1 VYISDFPLVAKAA
14 MALDLARVRV
24 SRMRI
29 ARYISLVLCGFVSLL
44 AYAQKEDWLPITPQ
58 DLQYKEV
65 PGNKG
70 AAAVRLYYAQHI
82 NDNTSSWF
90 IYERVKLL
98 NEKALNPDARG
109 KTYADVEI
117 PLFNF
122 DDIVESITDLKART
136 IKPDG
141 TIVEF
146 NGKPFEK
153 VIFKSRGN
161 KISVLAFSMPEASV
175 GSIVE
180 YRYRRTYLAPGYS
193 MVKVFAPGEWDIQSE
208 LHTVKESLYYQ
219 PFDGGGFQSMSKPAF
234 YFDGAIISRVVLNLK
249 DKPRDVGSAVELE
262 LSNVPAFE
270 TEEFMPPENNFK
282 PAVIFFYNQ
291 KGSASIDKEWQEI
304 GKERYEVFESFMANN
319 RGVKEEAAKAIAGES
334 EQGMKL
340 RKIYQRTQQIRNL
353 TFEHFRTKDERKQ
366 ENLLRNQGVGD
377 VLAHGY
383 GYNREITLLFVAMA
397 RAAGFDASVV
407 QVSDRRERFFAKEW
421 TSVRQIDNVIA
432 AVNVNGA
439 DLYLEP
445 GTRFCP
451 YGFLRWNHTAT
462 DGLKLDKKGGT
473 FIKAPPV
480 TYDKS
485 VIRRTAQA
493 MLEENGTLKADV
505 TIEFRGAE
513 ALEHRLDER
522 ENDDAGRKKD
532 LEDELKEWLPKG
544 AIVKMVDS
552 QGWDGTDEPLAA
564 KFNVE
569 VPDYAST
576 AGKRLLAATYL
587 FQLKQNQAFT
597 HGQRKYPV
605 YFPYPF
611 TETDS
616 VSIQVPPGFTI
627 ESVPSESEARL
638 PYARYKT
645 MSQFD
650 GSHLVTQRNLFFNG
664 VYFPLEKYSELKG
677 FFGTVQAG
685 DEQQAV
691 LHAGGSAS
699 AQKGN

>member
-1 VYISDFPLVAKAA
+1 
-14 MALDLARVRV
+14 
-24 SRMRI
+24 MRI
-29 ARYISLVLCGFVSLL
+29 ARYCLLVVCFLAPLVSF
-44 AYAQKEDWLPITPQ
+44 AQKDDWLPVTSQ

-70 AAAVRLYYAQHI
+70 ASAVRLYYAQHI

-90 IYERVKLL
+90 IYERIKIL

-122 DDIVESITDLKART
+122 DDIVETITDLKART

-146 NGKPFEK
+146 TGKPFEK
-153 VIFKSRGN
+153 IIYKSRGN
-161 KISVLAFSMPEASV
+161 KISAKAFSMPEVSI

-180 YRYRRTYLAPGYS
+180 YKYRRIYSAPGYS
-193 MVKVFAPGEWDIQSE
+193 MVKIFAPGEWDIQSE

-219 PFDGGGFQSMSKPAF
+219 PFDGSGFQSMSKPMF
-234 YFDGAIISRVVLNLK
+234 YFDGAVISRVILNLK
-249 DKPRDVGSAVELE
+249 EKPRDIGSAAQLD

-270 TEEFMPPENNFK
+270 TEEYMPPESNFK
-282 PAVIFFYNQ
+282 PSVIFFYNRR
-291 KGSASIDKEWQEI
+291 GSPSVDKEWAEI
-304 GKERYEVFESFMANN
+304 GKGQYEFFEKYMANS
-319 RGVKEEAAKAIAGES
+319 RGVKEEATKAIGGET
-334 EQGMKL
+334 ELGMKL
-340 RKIYQRTQQIRNL
+340 RKIYQRVQQIRNL
-353 TFEHFRTKDERKQ
+353 TFERFRNKDERKQ
-366 ENLLRNQGVGD
+366 ENLVRNEGVAD

-397 RAAGFDASVV
+397 RAAGYDASVV

-421 TSVRQIDNVIA
+421 TSVRQIDNLIA

-439 DLYLEP
+439 DLYFEP

-473 FIKAPPV
+473 FVKAPPV

-493 MLEENGTLKADV
+493 TLEENGTLKSNV
-505 TIEFRGAE
+505 TIEFKGAE
-513 ALEHRLDER
+513 ALEHRLDELD
-522 ENDDAGRKKD
+522 NDDAGRKKD

-544 AIVKMVDS
+544 AIVKMEAS
-552 QGWDGTDEPLAA
+552 QGWEGTDEPLVAR
-564 KFNVE
+564 FSVE

-576 AGKRLLAATYL
+576 AGKRLLAPAYL

-611 TETDS
+611 TEADS
-616 VSIQVPPGFTI
+616 VSITVPSGFTI
-627 ESVPSESEARL
+627 ESVPQQRDAKL
-638 PYARYKT
+638 PYARYQNT
-645 MSQFD
+645 SQFD
-650 GSHLVTQRNLFFNG
+650 GLHLVTQRNLFFNG
-664 VYFPLEKYSELKG
+664 VYFPLEKYSELKE
-677 FFGTVQAG
+677 FFGTVQTG

-691 LHAGGSAS
+691 LHAGGSTS

>member
-1 VYISDFPLVAKAA
+1 
-14 MALDLARVRV
+14 
-24 SRMRI
+24 MRI
-29 ARYISLVLCGFVSLL
+29 LRPCLLVLCCFVSLTSF
-44 AYAQKEDWLPITPQ
+44 AQKEDWLPVTSQ

-70 AAAVRLYYAQHI
+70 ASAVRLYHAQYI

-90 IYERVKLL
+90 IYDRIKIL
-98 NEKALNPDARG
+98 NDKAVNPDSRG

-122 DDIVESITDLKART
+122 DDIVETITDLKART

-146 NGKPFEK
+146 SGKPFEK

-161 KISVLAFSMPEASV
+161 KISVKAFSMPEVSV

-180 YRYRRTYLAPGYS
+180 YKYRRTYSAPGYS
-193 MVKVFAPGEWDIQSE
+193 MVKIFAPGEWDIQSE

-219 PFDGGGFQSMSKPAF
+219 PFDGTGFQSMSKPMF
-234 YFDGAIISRVVLNLK
+234 YFDGAVISRVVLNLK
-249 DKPRDVGSAVELE
+249 EKPKDIGSAAQLD

-270 TEEFMPPENNFK
+270 VEEYMPPESNFK
-282 PAVIFFYNQ
+282 PSVIFFYNRR
-291 KGSASIDKEWQEI
+291 GSPSADKEWQEI
-304 GKERYEVFESFMANN
+304 GKGQYEFFEKYMANS
-319 RGVKEEAAKAIAGES
+319 RGVKEEATKAVGGETDS
-334 EQGMKL
+334 GLKL
-340 RKIYQRTQQIRNL
+340 RKIYQRTQQVRNL
-353 TFEHFRTKDERKQ
+353 TFERFRTKDERKQ
-366 ENLLRNQGVGD
+366 ENLLRNEGVGD
-377 VLAHGY
+377 VLARGY

-397 RAAGFDASVV
+397 RAAGFDASIV

-421 TSVRQIDNVIA
+421 TSVRQIDNLIA
-432 AVNVNGA
+432 SVTLNGA
-439 DLYLEP
+439 DVYLEP

-462 DGLKLDKKGGT
+462 DGLKLDKRGGT
-473 FIKAPPV
+473 FVKAPPV

-493 MLEENGTLKADV
+493 TLEENGTLKGNV
-505 TIEFRGAE
+505 SIEFKGAE
-513 ALEHRLDER
+513 ALEHRLDEL
-522 ENDDAGRKKD
+522 ESDDAGRKKD
-532 LEDELKEWLPKG
+532 LEDELKAWLPKG
-544 AIVKMVDS
+544 AIVKMDSS
-552 QGWDGTDEPLAA
+552 QGWEGTDEPLIA
-564 KFNVE
+564 KFSVE

-576 AGKRLLAATYL
+576 AGKRLLAPACL

-611 TETDS
+611 TEADS
-616 VSIQVPPGFTI
+616 VSIQVPAGFTI
-627 ESVPSESEARL
+627 ESVPQQMEAKL
-638 PYARYKT
+638 PYARYNS

-650 GSHLVTQRNLFFNG
+650 GLQLVTQRNLVFNG
-664 VYFPLEKYSELKG
+664 VYFPLEKYSELKN
-677 FFGTVQAG
+677 FFGTVQTG

-691 LHAGGSAS
+691 LHAGGSTS

>member
-1 VYISDFPLVAKAA
+1 
-14 MALDLARVRV
+14 
-24 SRMRI
+24 MRI
-29 ARYISLVLCGFVSLL
+29 ARYCLSVVCFLAPLVSF
-44 AYAQKEDWLPITPQ
+44 AQKDDWLPVTPQ

-70 AAAVRLYYAQHI
+70 ASAVRLYYAQHI

-90 IYERVKLL
+90 IYERIKIL

-122 DDIVESITDLKART
+122 DDIVETITDLKART

-146 NGKPFEK
+146 TGKPFEK
-153 VIFKSRGN
+153 IIYKSRGN
-161 KISVLAFSMPEASV
+161 KISAKAFSMPEVSI

-180 YRYRRTYLAPGYS
+180 YKYRRIYSAPGYS
-193 MVKVFAPGEWDIQSE
+193 MVKIFAPGEWDIQSE

-219 PFDGGGFQSMSKPAF
+219 PFDGSGFQSMSKPMF
-234 YFDGAIISRVVLNLK
+234 YFDGAVISRVILNLK
-249 DKPRDVGSAVELE
+249 EKPRDIGSAAQLD

-270 TEEFMPPENNFK
+270 TEEYMPPESNFK
-282 PAVIFFYNQ
+282 PSVIFFYNRR
-291 KGSASIDKEWQEI
+291 GSPSVDKEWAEI
-304 GKERYEVFESFMANN
+304 GKGQYEFFEKYMANS
-319 RGVKEEAAKAIAGES
+319 RGVKEEATKAIGGET
-334 EQGMKL
+334 EPGMKL
-340 RKIYQRTQQIRNL
+340 RKIYQRVQQIRNL
-353 TFEHFRTKDERKQ
+353 TFERFRNKDERKQ
-366 ENLLRNQGVGD
+366 ENLVRNEGVAD

-397 RAAGFDASVV
+397 RAAGYDASVV

-421 TSVRQIDNVIA
+421 TSVRQIDNLIA

-439 DLYLEP
+439 DLYFEP

-473 FIKAPPV
+473 FVKAPPV

-493 MLEENGTLKADV
+493 TLEENGTLKSNV
-505 TIEFRGAE
+505 TIEFKGAE
-513 ALEHRLDER
+513 ALEHRLDELD
-522 ENDDAGRKKD
+522 NDDAGRKKD

-544 AIVKMVDS
+544 AIVKMEAS
-552 QGWDGTDEPLAA
+552 QGWEGTDEPLVAR
-564 KFNVE
+564 FSVE

-576 AGKRLLAATYL
+576 AGKRLLAPAYL

-611 TETDS
+611 TEADS
-616 VSIQVPPGFTI
+616 VSITVPSGFTI
-627 ESVPSESEARL
+627 ESVPQQRDAKL
-638 PYARYKT
+638 PYARYQNT
-645 MSQFD
+645 SQFD
-650 GSHLVTQRNLFFNG
+650 GLHLVTQRNLFFNG
-664 VYFPLEKYSELKG
+664 VYFPLEKYSELKE
-677 FFGTVQAG
+677 FFGTVQTG

-691 LHAGGSAS
+691 LHAGGSTS

>member
-1 VYISDFPLVAKAA
+1 
-14 MALDLARVRV
+14 
-24 SRMRI
+24 MRI
-29 ARYISLVLCGFVSLL
+29 ARYCLLVVCFL
-44 AYAQKEDWLPITPQ
+44 APLVCFAQKEDWLPVTPQ
-58 DLQYKEV
+58 DLQYKDV

-70 AAAVRLYYAQHI
+70 GSAVRLYYAQHI

-90 IYERVKLL
+90 IYERIKIL

-122 DDIVESITDLKART
+122 EDIVETITDLKART

-141 TIVEF
+141 SIVEF
-146 NGKPFEK
+146 TGKPFEK
-153 VIFKSRGN
+153 IVYKSRGN
-161 KISVLAFSMPEASV
+161 KISVKTFSMPEVGV

-180 YRYRRTYLAPGYS
+180 YKYRRTYSAPGYS
-193 MVKVFAPGEWDIQSE
+193 MVKIFAPGEWDIQSE

-219 PFDGGGFQSMSKPAF
+219 PYDGTGFQSGSKPMF
-234 YFDGAIISRVVLNLK
+234 YFDGAVISRVVLNLK
-249 DKPRDVGSAVELE
+249 EKPREIGSAVQLD
-262 LSNVPAFE
+262 LANVPPFE
-270 TEEFMPPENNFK
+270 SEEFMPPENNFK
-282 PAVIFFYNQ
+282 PAVIFFYNRR
-291 KGSASIDKEWQEI
+291 GSASPDKEWQEI
-304 GKERYEVFESFMANN
+304 GKNWYEAFETYLANN
-319 RGVKEEAAKAIAGES
+319 RGVKEEAAKAIGGEN
-334 EQGMKL
+334 EPGLKL
-340 RKIYQRTQQIRNL
+340 RKIYQRTQRIRNL
-353 TFEHFRTKDERKQ
+353 TFERYRTKDERKQ
-366 ENLLRNQGVGD
+366 ENLLKNQGVGD

-383 GYNREITLLFVAMA
+383 GFNREITLLFVAMA

-421 TSVRQIDNVIA
+421 TSVRQIDNLIA
-432 AVNVNGA
+432 VVNVNGA
-439 DLYLEP
+439 ELYFEP

-473 FIKAPPV
+473 FVKAPPV

-493 MLEENGTLKADV
+493 TLEENGTLKSNV
-505 TIEFRGAE
+505 TIEFKGAE
-513 ALEHRLDER
+513 ALEHRLDELD
-522 ENDDAGRKKD
+522 NDDAGRKKD

-544 AIVKMVDS
+544 AIVKMEAS
-552 QGWDGTDEPLAA
+552 QGWEATDEPLVAR
-564 KFNVE
+564 FSVE

-576 AGKRLLAATYL
+576 AGKRLLAPAYL

-611 TETDS
+611 TEADS
-616 VSIQVPPGFTI
+616 VSIAVPSGFTI
-627 ESVPSESEARL
+627 ESVPQQRDAKL
-638 PYARYKT
+638 PYARYQNT
-645 MSQFD
+645 SQFD
-650 GSHLVTQRNLFFNG
+650 GLHLVTQRNLFFNG
-664 VYFPLEKYSELKG
+664 VYFPLEKYSELKD
-677 FFGTVQAG
+677 FFGTVQTG

-691 LHAGGSAS
+691 LHAGGGTS

>member
-1 VYISDFPLVAKAA
+1 
-14 MALDLARVRV
+14 
-24 SRMRI
+24 MRI
-29 ARYISLVLCGFVSLL
+29 ARYCLLVVCFLAPLVSF
-44 AYAQKEDWLPITPQ
+44 AQKDDWLPVTSQ

-70 AAAVRLYYAQHI
+70 ASAVRLYYAQHI

-90 IYERVKLL
+90 IYERIKIL
-98 NEKALNPDARG
+98 NEKALNPNARG

-122 DDIVESITDLKART
+122 DDIVETITDLKART

-146 NGKPFEK
+146 TGKPFEK
-153 VIFKSRGN
+153 IIYKSRGN
-161 KISVLAFSMPEASV
+161 KISAKAFSMPEVSI

-180 YRYRRTYLAPGYS
+180 YKYRRIYSAPGYS
-193 MVKVFAPGEWDIQSE
+193 MVKIFAPGEWDIQSE

-219 PFDGGGFQSMSKPAF
+219 PFDGSGFQSMSKPMF
-234 YFDGAIISRVVLNLK
+234 YFDGAVISRVVLNLK
-249 DKPRDVGSAVELE
+249 EKPRDIGSAAQMD

-270 TEEFMPPENNFK
+270 TEEYMPPESNFK
-282 PAVIFFYNQ
+282 PSVIFFYNRR
-291 KGSASIDKEWQEI
+291 GSPSVDKEWAEI
-304 GKERYEVFESFMANN
+304 GKGQYEFFEKYMANSH
-319 RGVKEEAAKAIAGES
+319 GVKEEATKAIGGET
-334 EQGMKL
+334 EPGMKL
-340 RKIYQRTQQIRNL
+340 RKIYQRVQQIRNL
-353 TFEHFRTKDERKQ
+353 TFERFRTKDERKQ
-366 ENLLRNQGVGD
+366 ENLVRNEGVAD

-397 RAAGFDASVV
+397 RAAGYDASVV
-407 QVSDRRERFFAKEW
+407 QVSDRKERFFAKEW
-421 TSVRQIDNVIA
+421 TSVRQIDNLIA

-439 DLYLEP
+439 DLYFEP

-473 FIKAPPV
+473 FVKAPPV

-493 MLEENGTLKADV
+493 TLEENGTLKSNV
-505 TIEFRGAE
+505 TIEFKGAE
-513 ALEHRLDER
+513 ALEHRLDELD
-522 ENDDAGRKKD
+522 NDDGGRKKD

-544 AIVKMVDS
+544 AIVKMEAS
-552 QGWDGTDEPLAA
+552 QGWEGTDEPLVAR
-564 KFNVE
+564 FSVE

-576 AGKRLLAATYL
+576 AGKRLLAPAYL
-587 FQLKQNQAFT
+587 FQVKQTQAFT

-611 TETDS
+611 TEADS
-616 VSIQVPPGFTI
+616 VSITVPSGFTI
-627 ESVPSESEARL
+627 ESVPQQRDAKL
-638 PYARYKT
+638 PYARYQNT
-645 MSQFD
+645 SQFD
-650 GSHLVTQRNLFFNG
+650 GLHLVTQRNLFFNG

-677 FFGTVQAG
+677 FFGTVQTG

-691 LHAGGSAS
+691 LHAGGSTS

>member
-1 VYISDFPLVAKAA
+1 
-14 MALDLARVRV
+14 
-24 SRMRI
+24 MRI
-29 ARYISLVLCGFVSLL
+29 ARYCLLVVCFLAPLVSF
-44 AYAQKEDWLPITPQ
+44 AQKDDWLPVTSQ

-70 AAAVRLYYAQHI
+70 ASAVRLYYAQHI

-90 IYERVKLL
+90 IYERIKIL

-122 DDIVESITDLKART
+122 DDIVETITDLKART

-146 NGKPFEK
+146 TGKPFEK
-153 VIFKSRGN
+153 IIYKSRGN
-161 KISVLAFSMPEASV
+161 KISAKAFSMPEVSI

-180 YRYRRTYLAPGYS
+180 YKYRRIYSAPGYS
-193 MVKVFAPGEWDIQSE
+193 MVKIFAPGEWDIQSE

-219 PFDGGGFQSMSKPAF
+219 PFDGSGFQSMSKPMF
-234 YFDGAIISRVVLNLK
+234 YFDGAVISRVILNLK
-249 DKPRDVGSAVELE
+249 EKPRDIGSAAQLD

-270 TEEFMPPENNFK
+270 TEEYMPPESNFK
-282 PAVIFFYNQ
+282 PSVIFFYNRR
-291 KGSASIDKEWQEI
+291 GSPSVDKEWAEI
-304 GKERYEVFESFMANN
+304 GKGQYEFFEKYMANS
-319 RGVKEEAAKAIAGES
+319 RGVKEEATKAIGGET
-334 EQGMKL
+334 EPGMKL
-340 RKIYQRTQQIRNL
+340 RKIYQRVQQIRNL
-353 TFEHFRTKDERKQ
+353 TFERFRNKDERKQ
-366 ENLLRNQGVGD
+366 ENLVRNEGVAD

-397 RAAGFDASVV
+397 RAAGYDASVV

-421 TSVRQIDNVIA
+421 TSVRQIDNLIA

-439 DLYLEP
+439 DLYFEP

-473 FIKAPPV
+473 FVKAPPV

-493 MLEENGTLKADV
+493 TLEENGTLKSNV
-505 TIEFRGAE
+505 TIEFKGAE
-513 ALEHRLDER
+513 ALEHRLDELD
-522 ENDDAGRKKD
+522 NDDAGRKKD

-544 AIVKMVDS
+544 AIVKMEAS
-552 QGWDGTDEPLAA
+552 QGWEGTDEPLVAR
-564 KFNVE
+564 FSVE

-576 AGKRLLAATYL
+576 AGKRLLAPAYL

-611 TETDS
+611 TEADS
-616 VSIQVPPGFTI
+616 VSITVPSGFTI
-627 ESVPSESEARL
+627 ESVPQQRDAKL
-638 PYARYKT
+638 PYARYQNT
-645 MSQFD
+645 SQFD
-650 GSHLVTQRNLFFNG
+650 GLHLVTQRNLFFNG
-664 VYFPLEKYSELKG
+664 VYFPLEKYSELKE
-677 FFGTVQAG
+677 FFGTVQTG

-691 LHAGGSAS
+691 LHAGGSTS